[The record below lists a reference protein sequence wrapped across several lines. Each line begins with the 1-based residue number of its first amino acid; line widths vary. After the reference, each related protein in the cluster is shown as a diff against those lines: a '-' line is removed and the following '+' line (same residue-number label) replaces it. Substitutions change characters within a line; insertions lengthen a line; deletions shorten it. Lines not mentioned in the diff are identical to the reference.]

1 MKKVGTLRI
10 EQEKAVQIWRLLAD
24 TELIRPAVPGT
35 VGLRGDTITI
45 MFRKLFIRFQDNY
58 RLEIS
63 ASQPGNEITIV
74 FRGERSRITISY
86 RVSGDAIEVYTD
98 YEGPRRLIVRGQVK
112 TIAMSI
118 LRHVLAELSRRKE
131 EPKQVP
137 RGRGTDYSTLLK
149 DPSRLIK
156 MLMKS
161 MLVYSREIRA
171 ENGIYEVIEHL
182 RSQGIFNKYDHVYV
196 TGSTSDG
203 RISFRL
209 LFVNGSLAGVYANV
223 NGEEKHGD
231 PWIISGAPG
240 IYSVK
245 VYSVMPQGLEV
256 LKE

>member
-1 MKKVGTLRI
+1 MKKIDRI
-10 EQEKAVQIWRLLAD
+10 RIDRDKAIKLLSLLAD
-24 TELIRPAVPGT
+24 PGLIKPAIPG
-35 VGLRGDTITI
+35 VIGLHSDTITV
-45 MFRKLFIRFQDNY
+45 MFRRLFISFKDDYRVETSTSPSSDEAIIVLRGKKSRIVVSY
-58 RLEIS
+58 RLVGEFIEI
-63 ASQPGNEITIV
+63 
-74 FRGERSRITISY
+74 
-86 RVSGDAIEVYTD
+86 YTD
-98 YEGPRRLIVRGQVK
+98 YEGPRSLIVRGQVGK
-112 TIAMSI
+112 IALSI
-118 LRHVLAELSRRKE
+118 LRHALAELSRRR
-131 EPKQVP
+131 EPRLARSD
-137 RGRGTDYSTLLK
+137 RGVDYSALLR

-182 RSQGIFNKYDHVYV
+182 RSQGIFNKYGHVYV